1 MTTGNGAHRI
11 SADWIAV
18 GFTALTL
25 AAQLGAWVWWGG
37 RLSQRVDMLE
47 MQMKQEQTAHE
58 YGRDTNSRQDAELA
72 VAKQQYME
80 IKEMLNR
87 IYSKLDAFDEPSR
100 RVR

>member
-1 MTTGNGAHRI
+1 MTTSAHPKLT
-11 SADWIAV
+11 ADWIAV
-18 GFTALTL
+18 VFTALTL
-25 AAQLGAWVWWGG
+25 VAQLGAWVWWGG

-58 YGRDTNSRQDAELA
+58 YGRDTNSRQDAEIA
-72 VAKQQYME
+72 VAKQQYTE

-87 IYSKLDAFDEPSR
+87 IYSKLDAFDEPTR